1 MHLKKVI
8 LGLILSMSFVQ
19 TWADEPT
26 TQATTDTQS
35 TEMAVPTKP
44 AVILPQDE
52 DEIDAAPDDNE
63 FEVTP
68 EK

>member
-1 MHLKKVI
+1 MQLKKII
-8 LGLILSMSFVQ
+8 LGLILSISYVHV
-19 TWADEPT
+19 WADDT
-26 TQATTDTQS
+26 TTSDSQNTETQTTT
-35 TEMAVPTKP
+35 TTKP

-52 DEIDAAPDDNE
+52 DEIDAAPDDHE